1 MTIRHLKIFIAVVEM
16 GKMRLAAEKLY
27 ISQPAIS
34 QAIQELENYYNVKLF
49 ERLGQKLYLIES
61 GKKLL
66 AHARHLVDS
75 FEHLDLM
82 MKNEGACPKI
92 RIGAS
97 VSVGTYLL
105 NDILDQVE
113 EAIPDAEFQV
123 IVHNTSKIEEMIKN
137 SELDLGIVE
146 GVVSNNDLVIEPI
159 GRDELVI
166 IVGKR
171 HPLFKAESIS
181 FKELGEQTWI
191 GREAGSS
198 NRNQY
203 EQLLMKGYPD
213 LEHKWRCTN
222 TETIKQTVINGRGLA
237 IISNMLIQKE
247 IKEGTLRI
255 LPVKDVKVERDIK
268 LIYHKNKFISS
279 ALEAVVQICKGTSQK

>member
-16 GKMRLAAEKLY
+16 GKMKLAAEKLY
-27 ISQPAIS
+27 VSQPAIS

-49 ERLGQKLYLIES
+49 ERLGQKLYLTES

-66 AHARHLVDS
+66 NYARHLVDS
-75 FEHLDLM
+75 FEHVDLM
-82 MKNEGACPKI
+82 MKNEGAHPKL

-105 NDILDQVE
+105 NEILDQA
-113 EAIPDAEFQV
+113 EAVMPEAEFQ
-123 IVHNTSKIEEMIKN
+123 ITVHNTSQIEEMIK
-137 SELDLGIVE
+137 SSALDIGIVE
-146 GVVSNNDLVIEPI
+146 GVVSCKDLVTTPI
-159 GRDELVI
+159 GHDELVI
-166 IVGKR
+166 IVGKG
-171 HPLFKAESIS
+171 HPLFEVQSVKLEV
-181 FKELGEQTWI
+181 LGQETWI

-203 EQLLMKGYPD
+203 EQLLMKEYPD
-213 LEHKWRCTN
+213 LVRKWCCTN

-247 IKEGTLRI
+247 IEEGTLHI
-255 LPVKDVKVERDIK
+255 LQVEDVKVERDIK
-268 LIYHKNKFISS
+268 LIYHKNKFVSS
-279 ALEAVVQICKGTSQK
+279 ALGTVIEICKGNSQK